1 MYNTINSSENKKY
14 KRWLKLLKRKYR
26 DSEGV
31 YLIEGYKLIEEAVK
45 NNIEIEEI
53 ILDSEADSSL
63 ISKLEELIICS
74 KTAVYVLDTKLYR
87 KLAQMENGVG
97 IMAVVSRQDYTLKTF
112 SECISKNR
120 KGCSGNLV
128 VLDRLQDPGNIG
140 TIIRTADGAGFGGL
154 VVMKGTGDI
163 YSPKVVR
170 SAVGSIF
177 RLPVLFASD
186 NDELGEILDFLG
198 KRMIVTCFD
207 TDNYHYDADLSE
219 DAAIVIGNEGRG
231 VSEEL
236 IENADVRVKIPMYGN
251 IDSLNASVAAGILM
265 YESVRQSEIDSR

>member
-112 SECISKNR
+112 SECKSKNR

>member
-53 ILDSEADSSL
+53 ILNSEADSSL

>member
-63 ISKLEELIICS
+63 ISKLEELIIYS